1 LRRADVVGS
10 ALLLTFSLLMLLVV
24 IPSEV
29 SEGQWYGL
37 SPYAYP
43 NLICGALALFSLL
56 LLAQA
61 IFKKNHYEAVQ
72 QKILSL
78 FQVFIFVLL
87 VVVITSGVWLISVL
101 GVLVGGPLLII
112 SIALIMGEKRFWVLL
127 LSSTLPVLT
136 IYGLAIYVLKTPLP

>member
-10 ALLLTFSLLMLLVV
+10 LLLLTISLLMLLVV

-29 SEGQWYGL
+29 SDGQWYVL

-43 NLICGALALFSLL
+43 NAICGALVIFSVL

-61 IFKKNHYEAVQ
+61 LFKKNHYEPEQ
-72 QKILSL
+72 KKILSL
-78 FQVFIFVLL
+78 FQILIFVLL
-87 VVVITSGVWLISVL
+87 VALITFGVWLISVL
-101 GVLVGGPLLII
+101 GVLIGGPILIM
-112 SIALIMGEKRFWVLL
+112 SIALIMGERRLWVLL
-127 LSSTLPVLT
+127 LSSVLPVLV

>member
-1 LRRADVVGS
+1 MRRADVVGS
-10 ALLLTFSLLMLLVV
+10 LLLLTFSLLMLLVV

-29 SEGQWYGL
+29 SDGQWYGL

-43 NLICGALALFSLL
+43 NAICGALAIFSVL

-61 IFKKNHYEAVQ
+61 IFKKNHYEPEQ
-72 QKILSL
+72 QTILSL

-87 VVVITSGVWLISVL
+87 VAVITFGVWLISVL
-101 GVLVGGPLLII
+101 GVLIGGPILIVL
-112 SIALIMGEKRFWVLL
+112 IALIMGERRLWVLL
-127 LSSTLPVLT
+127 LSSTLPVLV

>member
-10 ALLLTFSLLMLLVV
+10 LLLLTLSLLMLLVV

-29 SEGQWYGL
+29 SDGQWYGL

-43 NLICGALALFSLL
+43 NTICGALAIFSVL

-61 IFKKNHYEAVQ
+61 IFKKNHYEVEQ
-72 QKILSL
+72 KKILSL

-87 VVVITSGVWLISVL
+87 VAVITFGVWLISVL
-101 GVLVGGPLLII
+101 GVLIGGPILIA
-112 SIALIMGEKRFWVLL
+112 SVALIMGERRFWILL
-127 LSSTLPVLT
+127 LSSVLPVLV

>member
-1 LRRADVVGS
+1 MRRADVVGS
-10 ALLLTFSLLMLLVV
+10 LLLITFSLLMLLVV

-29 SEGQWYGL
+29 SDGQWYGL

-43 NLICGALALFSLL
+43 NAICGALAIFSVL

-61 IFKKNHYEAVQ
+61 IFKKNHYEPEQ

-87 VVVITSGVWLISVL
+87 VAVITFGVWLISVL
-101 GVLVGGPLLII
+101 GVLIGGPILIVL
-112 SIALIMGEKRFWVLL
+112 IALIMGERRLWVLL
-127 LSSTLPVLT
+127 LSSTLPVLV